1 MNKITFLLSL
11 SVFCFCAVNAK
22 DYQKEF
28 SKAYETNP
36 NVTLETSTSFGALTI
51 IPWENNEVEIS
62 VSVIVDAKSEKEA
75 QEVFERIEVEMRG
88 TRDQVAIETEIG
100 NGSWRNQSG
109 NFEIN
114 ITIHAPEKMKSKIN
128 HSYGDLNF
136 GAFEGKAVINVSY
149 GSFIAESFTN
159 PDNDVKISYS
169 SGRIKDTSGGN
180 YDVQFGS
187 LSFDKINGDANIHA
201 GYSSLDIK
209 NVTPNCKELGI
220 SSEFGSADISLD
232 PKCSFKVD
240 ANASFGSIEL
250 PQQMKI
256 TSSKSDF
263 NSTIKEGTIGTGQ
276 GELSISCS
284 FGDVDVDI
292 N

>member
-1 MNKITFLLSL
+1 MNKISLLLSL

-36 NVTLETSTSFGALTI
+36 NVTLETSTSFGTLKI

-62 VSVIVDAKSEKEA
+62 VSVIVDAKSEKDA
-75 QEVFERIEVEMRG
+75 QEIFERIEVEMRG

-136 GAFEGKAVINVSY
+136 GAFEGKANIDVSY
-149 GSFIAESFTN
+149 GSLTAENFIN
-159 PDNDVKISYS
+159 PENDVKISYS
-169 SGRIKDTSGGN
+169 SGKILNTKGGA

-187 LSFDKINGDANIHA
+187 LTFDKINGDATIHA
-201 GYSSLDIK
+201 GYSSLDVK
-209 NVTPNCKELGI
+209 NVTPNCHELSI
-220 SSEFGSADISLD
+220 SSEFGGAEISLD
-232 PKCSFKVD
+232 PKCSFKVE
-240 ANASFGSIEL
+240 ANSSFGSIEL

-263 NSTIKEGTIGTGQ
+263 NSANKEGTIGTGQ

-284 FGDVDVDI
+284 FGDVNVDI